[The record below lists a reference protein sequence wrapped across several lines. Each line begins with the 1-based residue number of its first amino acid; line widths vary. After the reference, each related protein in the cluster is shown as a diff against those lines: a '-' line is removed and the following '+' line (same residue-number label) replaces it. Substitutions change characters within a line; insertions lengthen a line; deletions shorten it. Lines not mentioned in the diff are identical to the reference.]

1 MAEQLPIQFTA
12 ADIPVQ
18 CEGCPALAGLSGD
31 EQTVSDTVR
40 RMQNC
45 VTGPLEEFKLV
56 DSWEIRTDYEDHEL
70 LGPDVQLLDDGS
82 IEVRRTTVG
91 MELASKCGLIVDAIY
106 AKDRGDPDI
115 MDLVW
120 AQQDDVK
127 EYDEQ
132 LHIATNP
139 DEWLRPREVIKQAVM
154 QRNIQLLTPSQAKI
168 DQLNKFRELFGLPTY
183 SDK

>member
-1 MAEQLPIQFTA
+1 MAERLPIQFTA

-18 CEGCPALAGLSGD
+18 CKGCSALPSLSED
-31 EQTVSDTVR
+31 EQIVSDTVR

-56 DSWEIRTDYEDHEL
+56 DSWEIRTDYEEHEL

-91 MELASKCGLIVDAIY
+91 VELASKCGLIVDAIY

-115 MDLVW
+115 MDIVW

-132 LHIATNP
+132 LRVATNP
-139 DEWLRPREVIKQAVM
+139 DEWLRPRAVIKQAVM
-154 QRNIQLLTPSQAKI
+154 QRNVQLLMPSQAKI
-168 DQLNKFRELFGLPTY
+168 DELNQFRERFGLPAY
-183 SDK
+183 SEE